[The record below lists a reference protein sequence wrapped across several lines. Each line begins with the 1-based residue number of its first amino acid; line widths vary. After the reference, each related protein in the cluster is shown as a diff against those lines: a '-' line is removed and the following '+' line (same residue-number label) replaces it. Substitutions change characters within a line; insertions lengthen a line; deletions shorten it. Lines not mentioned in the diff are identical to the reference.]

1 MYCLVFSTV
10 FAKYLSQMLPQ
21 DMCHMYDMYTRV
33 SYTVYSVEK
42 SRENYGAIRHAEFW
56 GHAPLPV
63 TPDSGFWDEGK
74 RSRVSFMR
82 GARGH
87 RVSFM
92 RGTRGH
98 RVSFMRG
105 ARGHR
110 VSFTRGARGHRVSF
124 MRGARGRRVSFM
136 RGARGHRVYIYEW
149 GKRAQGLVGEWAKK
163 SQGSNGFFNVRGGT
177 GSQGS
182 I

>member
-63 TPDSGFWDEGK
+63 TPDFGFWDEGK
-74 RSRVSFMR
+74 RS
-82 GARGH
+82 
-87 RVSFM
+87 
-92 RGTRGH
+92 
-98 RVSFMRG
+98 
-105 ARGHR
+105 
-110 VSFTRGARGHRVSF
+110 
-124 MRGARGRRVSFM
+124 RVSFM